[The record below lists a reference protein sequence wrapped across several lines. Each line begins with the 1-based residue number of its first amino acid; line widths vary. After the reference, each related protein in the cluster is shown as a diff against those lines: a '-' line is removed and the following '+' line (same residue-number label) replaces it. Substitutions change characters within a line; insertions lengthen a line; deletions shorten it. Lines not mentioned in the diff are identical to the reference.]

1 VGGSLLSNT
10 VKEVF
15 EMTNSQ
21 PESNYPIGTLTIAE
35 LEALIVNIVQKVLRQ
50 EKIASILKLRKQ
62 KQ

>member
-1 VGGSLLSNT
+1 
-10 VKEVF
+10 
-15 EMTNSQ
+15 MTNSQ